1 MIKPHGGK
9 LVNRTVSEEQR
20 KVLKDKIFTLKSVKL
35 NKRQISDLEMIAT
48 GAFSP
53 LEGFM
58 CKEDYLNVLHNMRLA
73 NGIVWPIPITLAV
86 DEQEA
91 KRFEIGEDICLL
103 DEFGKVVGLLH
114 LEEIYSYDKE
124 LEAEKVYRTKD
135 KNHPGVNA
143 LYSQGDVLL
152 AGPIYALGVEPLGS
166 SKVEPSGSLDFN
178 GAKAPTPEI
187 IEIGVEP
194 SGSLGVEPLGSSE
207 VEPSGSFTVLKSLL
221 QPIFLKYY
229 LTPQNTRKIFKER
242 GWNTIVGF
250 QTRNPIHR
258 AHEYIQKC
266 ALEIF
271 DGLFIHPIVG
281 ETKSDDVPAEVRM
294 KCYEVLIEN
303 YYPKDRVVLAINPA
317 YMRYAGPR
325 EAIFHAIVRKNY
337 GCTHFIVGRDHAGVG
352 NYYGPYD
359 AQKIFYE
366 FKPEELE
373 IVPLFFENAFY
384 CKKCGS
390 MASSKTCPHG
400 PEEKIMLS
408 GTKVRQMLQEEE
420 IPPLEFT
427 RPEIAKILIE
437 AMKKKRTDYNI

>member
-1 MIKPHGGK
+1 MTNNPHGGK
-9 LVNRTVSEEQR
+9 LINRIVSNEEF
-20 KVLKDKIFTLKSVKL
+20 KIFKENKYNLKTINL
-35 NKRQISDLEMIAT
+35 NRRELSDVEMISI
-48 GAFSP
+48 GGFSP

-58 CKEDYLNVLHNMRLA
+58 CQNDYISVIDNMRLS
-73 NGIVWPIPITLAV
+73 NGLIWTIPITLSTTS
-86 DEQEA
+86 EEA
-91 KRFEIGEDICLL
+91 DKFDLGDKILLL
-103 DEFGKVVGLLH
+103 DEKGEEVAILF
-114 LEEIYSYDKE
+114 LEEKFKYDKD
-124 LEAEKVYRTKD
+124 LEAEKVYKTKD
-135 KNHPGVNA
+135 KEHPGVRT
-143 LYSQGDVLL
+143 LYSQGEVLL
-152 AGPIYALGVEPLGS
+152 AGKINVVERNS
-166 SKVEPSGSLDFN
+166 HN
-178 GAKAPTPEI
+178 
-187 IEIGVEP
+187 
-194 SGSLGVEPLGSSE
+194 
-207 VEPSGSFTVLKSLL
+207 SFY
-221 QPIFLKYY
+221 KYY
-229 LTPQNTRKIFKER
+229 LTPEETRKLFKEK
-242 GWNTIVGF
+242 GWKTIVGF

-266 ALEIF
+266 ALEIC

-420 IPPLEFT
+420 MPPLEFT